1 MDTWYIAIDQSHWGR
16 GRTQAAADAQLKQA
30 GGSKKTRLMYMFT
43 LPAGSVPPNIDGM
56 GNTVYAQ
63 GGTRTLIAVT
73 RDYKQIPVESVEH

>member
-1 MDTWYIAIDQSHWGR
+1 
-16 GRTQAAADAQLKQA
+16 
-30 GGSKKTRLMYMFT
+30 
-43 LPAGSVPPNIDGM
+43 M